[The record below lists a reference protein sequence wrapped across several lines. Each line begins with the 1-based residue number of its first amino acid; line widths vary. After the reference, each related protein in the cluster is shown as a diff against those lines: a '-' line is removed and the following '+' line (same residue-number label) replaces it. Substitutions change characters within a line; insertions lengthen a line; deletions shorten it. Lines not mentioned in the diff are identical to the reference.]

1 MPLSVLTLNLWHNA
15 GPYAARRT
23 LIRAWIERLQPDL
36 IGFQEA
42 LGGDELDQVSDLLDG
57 FGYQTEH
64 ATAVRFWADT
74 RFDFGNAL
82 ASRWPIRDREV
93 LDLPNAGDDEQRIA
107 LSATVEAPFG
117 PVGITTTHLN
127 WKLHHGAVRERQVV
141 AVCAFARRRRPR
153 DGFPPILVGD
163 FNAEPDS
170 TEIRY
175 IMGLH
180 ALAGQSVHFRD
191 AWSYG
196 GEGDRSTRKL
206 RGVTW
211 SNDNAYAGK
220 ALEPDRR
227 LDYIF
232 VGPPQADGVGVIE
245 HCRVVCNEE
254 RDGVWPSDH
263 FGVYAEFR
271 TEPLPR

>member
-15 GPYAARRT
+15 GPYPARRE
-23 LIRAWIERLQPDL
+23 LIRGWIDRLSPDL

-42 LGGDELDQVSDLLDG
+42 LCGEGFDQVNDLLAG
-57 FGYQTEH
+57 FGYHTDH
-64 ATAVRFWADT
+64 ATAVRFWGDT
-74 RFDFGNAL
+74 RFDFGNAV

-93 LDLPNAGDDEQRIA
+93 LQLPNAGDDEQRIA
-107 LSATVEAPFG
+107 LSVTVESPFG
-117 PVGITTTHLN
+117 PVGMTTTHLN
-127 WKLHHGAVRERQVV
+127 WKLHHGWVREQQVV
-141 AVCAFARRRRPR
+141 AVCEFARRPRPR
-153 DGFPPILVGD
+153 EASPPILVGD

-170 TEIRY
+170 SEIRY
-175 IMGLH
+175 VMGLH
-180 ALAGQSVHFRD
+180 ALRGHSVHFRD

-196 GEGDRSTRKL
+196 GEGERSTRKL

-211 SNDNAYAGK
+211 SNDNTYAGK

-232 VGPPQADGVGVIE
+232 VGPPQPNGVGVIE
-245 HCRVVCNEE
+245 RCRVVCNDE

-263 FGVYAEFR
+263 FGVYAELR
-271 TEPLPR
+271 TEALP